1 MVSYHEISCAEAFHT
16 LFSSLMRVENRN
28 DERRRLAAWPN
39 VDGFTGNYG
48 PSRARWPQSQ
58 YISWLQSES
67 TETVNGNVP
76 VISCPPGKYR
86 SSGTSIYSRSDGQR
100 IDGCKFC
107 PRGFY
112 GETNGLTSA
121 ACTGP
126 CPRGRYRDQKGA
138 IYENDCFLCPPGK
151 VGDVPGLTTSECNG
165 NCPTGKYSDVS
176 GIVEASA
183 CKTCPTGYRG
193 WQCTWAQE
201 PRRDTFIPNSGR
213 IDETSHAYVDGRT
226 IPQGSSQVTFDHTYT
241 PLINAQ
247 FNDDEER

>member
-1 MVSYHEISCAEAFHT
+1 MRKVLFVSGFICSITLIMVSMRNYHEISGTEAFRT
-16 LFSSLMRVENRN
+16 LFSSFLRVENRN
-28 DERRRLAAWPN
+28 NEHRRLASWPN

-48 PSRARWPQSQ
+48 PTRARWPQSQ

-86 SSGTSIYSRSDGQR
+86 SSGTSIYSRGDGQR

-107 PRGFY
+107 PRGYY

-151 VGDVPGLTTSECNG
+151 VC
-165 NCPTGKYSDVS
+165 
-176 GIVEASA
+176 
-183 CKTCPTGYRG
+183 
-193 WQCTWAQE
+193 
-201 PRRDTFIPNSGR
+201 
-213 IDETSHAYVDGRT
+213 
-226 IPQGSSQVTFDHTYT
+226 
-241 PLINAQ
+241 
-247 FNDDEER
+247 